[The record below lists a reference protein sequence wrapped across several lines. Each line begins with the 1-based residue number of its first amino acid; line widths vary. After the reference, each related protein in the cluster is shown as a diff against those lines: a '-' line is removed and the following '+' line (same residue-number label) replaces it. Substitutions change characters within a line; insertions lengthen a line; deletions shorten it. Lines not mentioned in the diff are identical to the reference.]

1 LNLLK
6 FDLSLSIIGCPE
18 AHDIYMVVSDHGS
31 VGCRAALPLENLIG
45 FGVEFL
51 QAAYSPP
58 SKRTRFLQENVR
70 GADINHIF
78 CALASNKETT
88 PTLGALSMI
97 SPFLNIW

>member
-1 LNLLK
+1 
-6 FDLSLSIIGCPE
+6 
-18 AHDIYMVVSDHGS
+18 MVVSDHGS

-51 QAAYSPP
+51 QVAYSPP
-58 SKRTRFLQENVR
+58 SRRTTSRRTRFLQENVR
-70 GADINHIF
+70 GADRSHIF

-97 SPFLNIW
+97 SPFLNVW